1 MASRALALLAFLG
14 VGFALSMSVSE
25 YSLRLLNLAAIS
37 AVAVIGLNF
46 AFGYAG
52 LISLGHAAFMGLGA
66 YILALLTTRAGWS
79 PWLAA
84 APAVLG
90 TGLAAAL
97 IGLPLLRLKGHYL
110 ALATLGL
117 NVSFGIVAANWIE
130 VTGGTNG
137 VARIPGL
144 ALFGHALD
152 GERAFLWL
160 ALAVVAI
167 LAILAS
173 ALQRSRHGRA
183 MMAVRDDETAAA
195 MSGVNVTAVKVA
207 AFALSAVYAAIAG
220 CLFAAHV
227 RFISPDDFNFAHSI
241 TFLSMLIVGGEGTI
255 AGAIIGAALLTFLPE
270 WLRGLGESYLAF
282 FGLMMLAIL
291 IFMPRGI
298 MGLAL
303 GLAARRR
310 RPAQSHTQATSAV
323 AGKAVRP

>member
-1 MASRALALLAFLG
+1 MARALALAAFLAI
-14 VGFALSMSVSE
+14 GFGLSVSVSE
-25 YSLRLLNLAAIS
+25 YTLRLLNLAAIS

-66 YILALLTTRAGWS
+66 YILAILSTRYGLS

-84 APAVLG
+84 MPAILG
-90 TGLAAAL
+90 TGVAAMV
-97 IGLPLLRLKGHYL
+97 IGVPLLRLKGHYL

-137 VARIPGL
+137 IAKIPGL
-144 ALFGHALD
+144 SLFGTKLE
-152 GERAFLWL
+152 GERPFLWL
-160 ALAVVAI
+160 VLVVVAI
-167 LAILAS
+167 LAVVAS
-173 ALQRSRHGRA
+173 IVQRSRYGRA

-195 MSGVNVTAVKVA
+195 MTGINVTATKVS
-207 AFALSAVYAAIAG
+207 AFGLSAIYAAIAG
-220 CLFAAHV
+220 CLFAMHV
-227 RFISPDDFNFAHSI
+227 HFISPDDFNFAHSI

-270 WLRGLGESYLAF
+270 WLRVLGESYLAF

-291 IFMPRGI
+291 IFMPTGI
-298 MGLAL
+298 VGL
-303 GLAARRR
+303 LARFRRSAKREGASSPAAEGAR
-310 RPAQSHTQATSAV
+310 P
-323 AGKAVRP
+323 